1 MEVYL
6 PPLTNYPVCQDTDIE
21 MMEVYFGITSGCVS
35 SNNDLIVG
43 RRPYEPDKSIWSDV
57 DNAHIATHTHLPKTE
72 VNPTYSHSQSLNSA
86 ARQNAQN

>member
-43 RRPYEPDKSIWSDV
+43 RRPYEPDKIIWSDV
-57 DNAHIATHTHLPKTE
+57 DNAHIATHTHTHTE
-72 VNPTYSHSQSLNSA
+72 AYIHNHSLNSVDCA
-86 ARQNAQN
+86 L